1 MRDMS
6 AAVRAR
12 ALIVAAILAAPAIV
26 LAQGARGPYHDRAEQ
41 ESALKRLPPDEELRV
56 RAWAAEHPEAIRR
69 RGGATSRNAQDS
81 MSQELDKELKKLSPE
96 QRKDLEDL
104 GGDIEVPE
112 KK

>member
-26 LAQGARGPYHDRAEQ
+26 LAQGARGSYHDRAEQ

-56 RAWAAEHPEAIRR
+56 RAWAAEHPEATRR
-69 RGGATSRNAQDS
+69 LRGRIVRDPQAALLE
-81 MSQELDKELKKLSPE
+81 ELDQRSPE
-96 QRKDLEDL
+96 ENGERGTDAGIPVQ
-104 GGDIEVPE
+104 
-112 KK
+112 